1 MTDNNLLISGEK
13 VLSKLKEAKKML
25 SDSKTW
31 GFRDLYFGSGG
42 FTGYSKNSKLE
53 ITVNALDEAEESL
66 ICFMNE
72 IECLSKENP
81 KVGEYLEYVES
92 KMDIFTSEISDMGKV
107 SIILMNIEEIISRT
121 QDLLCSLF
129 LCMNR

>member
-1 MTDNNLLISGEK
+1 
-13 VLSKLKEAKKML
+13 
-25 SDSKTW
+25 
-31 GFRDLYFGSGG
+31 
-42 FTGYSKNSKLE
+42 
-53 ITVNALDEAEESL
+53 
-66 ICFMNE
+66 MNE